1 MKVLKRCF
9 DLTLA
14 SGALLTL
21 APVMLLTAL
30 WIKIDSRGPVL
41 FRQDRVG
48 LNGKLFA
55 IYKFRTMEAGSRRQ
69 LQSGITVGAD
79 PRITRAGALLRKYK
93 LDELPQ
99 FINVLRGDMSVVGP
113 RPEVPQY
120 VATYPPQTRDRVLS
134 VRPGITDLASIAY
147 RNESELLGRAEDPEA
162 FYVEQILPDKLDFC
176 LQYVASRSLW
186 LDVVIIWRTVLAI
199 FGHRR

>member
-1 MKVLKRCF
+1 VLKRCF

-14 SGALLTL
+14 VGALLVL
-21 APVMLLTAL
+21 APVMLITAV

-55 IYKFRTMEAGSRRQ
+55 IYKFRTMVADHEHVRH
-69 LQSGITVGAD
+69 SGITVGAD
-79 PRITRAGALLRKYK
+79 PRITRAGSLLRKYK

-99 FINVLRGDMSVVGP
+99 FINVLRGEMSLVGP
-113 RPEVPQY
+113 RPEVPRY
-120 VATYPPQTRDRVLS
+120 VATYPPKTRDQVLS

-147 RNESELLGRAEDPEA
+147 RNESELLGRAENPEA
-162 FYVEQILPDKLDFC
+162 FYVQVILPKKLDIC
-176 LQYVASRSLW
+176 LQYIATRSLW
-186 LDVVIIWRTVLAI
+186 LDITIIWRTILAI
-199 FGHRR
+199 LGRR

>member
-1 MKVLKRCF
+1 VLKRCF

-14 SGALLTL
+14 SGALLLL

-30 WIKIDSRGPVL
+30 WIKMDSRGPVL

-55 IYKFRTMEAGSRRQ
+55 IFKFRTMVADSQPPRPAA
-69 LQSGITVGAD
+69 ITVGAD
-79 PRITRAGALLRKYK
+79 PRITRAGSLLRKYK

-147 RNESELLGRAEDPEA
+147 RNESELLGSAENPEA
-162 FYVEQILPDKLDFC
+162 FYVQEILPRKLDFC
-176 LQYVASRSLW
+176 LQYVATRSLW
-186 LDVVIIWRTVLAI
+186 LDIAIIWRTVLVI
-199 FGHRR
+199 LGRR

>member
-1 MKVLKRCF
+1 MLKRCF

-14 SGALLTL
+14 CGALLVL
-21 APVMLLTAL
+21 APVMLLAAL
-30 WIKIDSRGPVL
+30 WIKMDSRGPVL

-48 LNGKLFA
+48 LNGRLFA
-55 IYKFRTMEAGSRRQ
+55 ILKFRTMVADSEPARP
-69 LQSGITVGAD
+69 SGITVGAD
-79 PRITRAGALLRKYK
+79 PRITRAGSLLRKYK

-120 VATYPPQTRDRVLS
+120 VATYPPETRDQVLS

-147 RNESELLGRAEDPEA
+147 RNESELLGSAENPEA
-162 FYVEQILPDKLDFC
+162 FYVQEILPKKLDFC
-176 LQYVASRSLW
+176 LQYVATRSLW
-186 LDVVIIWRTVLAI
+186 LDMTIIWRTVLVI
-199 FGHRR
+199 LSRR

>member
-1 MKVLKRCF
+1 MLKRCF

-14 SGALLTL
+14 SGALLVL

-30 WIKIDSRGPVL
+30 WIKMDSRGPVL

-55 IYKFRTMEAGSRRQ
+55 IFKFRTMVADSQSARP
-69 LQSGITVGAD
+69 SGITIGSD
-79 PRITRAGALLRKYK
+79 PRITRAGSLLRKYK

-99 FINVLRGDMSVVGP
+99 FINVLLGDMSVVGP

-120 VATYPPQTRDRVLS
+120 VATYPQQTRDQVLS

-147 RNESELLGRAEDPEA
+147 RNESELLGRAENPEA
-162 FYVEQILPDKLDFC
+162 FYVQEILPKKLDFC
-176 LQYVASRSLW
+176 LQYVAAQSLW
-186 LDVVIIWRTVLAI
+186 LDMTIIWRTVLAI
-199 FGHRR
+199 LGRR